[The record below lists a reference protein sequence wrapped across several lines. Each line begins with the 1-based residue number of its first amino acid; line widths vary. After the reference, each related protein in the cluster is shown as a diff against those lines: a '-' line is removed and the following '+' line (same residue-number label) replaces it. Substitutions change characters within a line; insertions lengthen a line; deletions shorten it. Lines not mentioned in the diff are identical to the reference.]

1 MININNFNCDVFTSQ
16 ELSTVLKTMEETKKI
31 NTFSTSGVDLNKE
44 MIFPCRAFGLLSVPD
59 TMEQD
64 D

>member
-1 MININNFNCDVFTSQ
+1 
-16 ELSTVLKTMEETKKI
+16 MEETEKI